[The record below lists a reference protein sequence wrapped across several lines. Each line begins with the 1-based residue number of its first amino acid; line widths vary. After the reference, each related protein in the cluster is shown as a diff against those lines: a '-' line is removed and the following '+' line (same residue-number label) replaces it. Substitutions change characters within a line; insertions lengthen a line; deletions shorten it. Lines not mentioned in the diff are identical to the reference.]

1 VAWVQPDVKKLVA
14 YSSVSHLGFVMLGLF
29 TLTVQGIQGGVLQM
43 INHGLST
50 GALFLLVGVL
60 YERRHTR
67 MLDQFGGLTARMPI
81 FAVMLGIATFSSIGL
96 PGLNGFIGEFLILLG
111 AFKAKM
117 YIYCAIAATG
127 IILGAVYMLHMVQRV
142 MFGEVTR
149 KENQDL
155 KDMNIREILVMAP
168 IIVLIFWIGLY
179 PRPFLRI
186 MEPAVDEVVAR
197 LNVGTMESD
206 TSHTAVNTNLSEEEN
221 RVTIVSNK
229 ALSPH
234 GTEE

>member
-1 VAWVQPDVKKLVA
+1 
-14 YSSVSHLGFVMLGLF
+14 
-29 TLTVQGIQGGVLQM
+29 M

-67 MLDQFGGLTARMPI
+67 MLEDFGGLTAKMPI

-111 AFKAKM
+111 AFKAEM

-127 IILGAVYMLHMVQRV
+127 IILGAVYMLHMYQKI
-142 MFGEVTR
+142 MFGEITK
-149 KENQDL
+149 KENEDL
-155 KDMNIREILVMAP
+155 KDMNLREILVMAP

-186 MEPAVDEVVAR
+186 LEPAVNEVVSR
-197 LNVGTMESD
+197 VNVGTVDSD
-206 TSHTAVNTNLSEEEN
+206 RSHTADNKYSSGEEN
-221 RVTIVSNK
+221 RVVLVSNTTLP
-229 ALSPH
+229 AR
-234 GTEE
+234 GTDE